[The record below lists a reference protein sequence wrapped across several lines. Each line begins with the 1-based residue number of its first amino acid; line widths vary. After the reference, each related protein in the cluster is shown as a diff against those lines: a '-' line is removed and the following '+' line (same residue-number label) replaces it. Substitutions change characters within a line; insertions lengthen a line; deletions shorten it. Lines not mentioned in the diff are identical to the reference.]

1 MEIYGPKGSQKIFTV
16 SFIFSNYFWHG
27 SGTFQVWPPSIKF
40 LEKYVSVCFT
50 HRHEK
55 GLERVA
61 GIFIR
66 PFQNAFLTP
75 VFKKYSPT
83 IFWKNL
89 CRMGFINLLC
99 LVGFTSENN
108 AWSIFV
114 EGFKTISSNPLID
127 VGLFELFLLVY
138 PLVDYVIQGIF
149 PFKLFSVLV

>member
-1 MEIYGPKGSQKIFTV
+1 MRILTGGYEIRRKRQKALEKNYFLNSKWLNWTFRIWIKMEIYGPKGSQKIFTV

-55 GLERVA
+55 GVERVP

-66 PFQNAFLTP
+66 PFQNAFLIS

-83 IFWKNL
+83 IFYLIAFNCLIHWNL
-89 CRMGFINLLC
+89 IL
-99 LVGFTSENN
+99 
-108 AWSIFV
+108 
-114 EGFKTISSNPLID
+114 PLM
-127 VGLFELFLLVY
+127 
-138 PLVDYVIQGIF
+138 
-149 PFKLFSVLV
+149 